1 MQFFALVT
9 AALLTLA
16 AATPLDT
23 RGGKEPEVPLC
34 PAGLFSVA
42 QCCATNVLGILGLDC
57 ADPGPKAINGAA
69 FKKVCADDGKA
80 PACCVLPIL
89 GQCVLANP

>member
-1 MQFFALVT
+1 MQFFALAT
-9 AALLTLA
+9 AAFLTLT
-16 AATPLDT
+16 AATPLAT
-23 RGGKEPEVPLC
+23 RGDWEPEEPLC

-57 ADPGPKAINGAA
+57 ADPGPYALNAEKFIE
-69 FKKVCADDGKA
+69 VCADDGKA